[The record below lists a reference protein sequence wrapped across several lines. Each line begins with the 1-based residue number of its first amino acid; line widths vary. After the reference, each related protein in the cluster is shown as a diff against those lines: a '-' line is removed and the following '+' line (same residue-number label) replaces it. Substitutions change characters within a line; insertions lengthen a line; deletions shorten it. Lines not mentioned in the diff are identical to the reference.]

1 MTLSKSKQRATQ
13 KSRQRDN
20 ITEGTTSMTTSEN
33 TGNALETNALES
45 TPSITTDA
53 LSQSSTQRSD
63 SGRNRATAKRSGD
76 SANVSTGHGRTQQSQ
91 TVPPGCIIAGPPGAG
106 FIPPPRDSSLTLT
119 RIIEEYGERTDLLR
133 LVLAAKTEEDRSRAE
148 YERRIQEELR
158 LETRRVEFEMMLHEN
173 MFKQQEHHKQQQMM
187 LPPSHLS
194 QSVHRNDI
202 VIQSP
207 IGPLAHAHHPHQQPL
222 QKPGHMVAQGS
233 YGMQVPSMQR
243 EPSNT
248 RSYHHPD
255 TPGGL
260 DARAAQNPFAFFK
273 MPLGDNVYHPSAYH
287 TRGEKSANGTY
298 PHPQKPPQSHSTSVG
313 NVASSSNGS
322 SLPSSSYGSGT
333 HAKPGGGFKE
343 SESLAANELSVRIV
357 ESDPKSAHAPR
368 SAPVDGPELKKRKV
382 SHDEVIMALRRKVMS
397 KCGQWQQQQ
406 QLSQPAG
413 RSSSTNR
420 TGSASSA
427 RGIPPQ
433 QHRHMT
439 EGTSQ
444 TRRSSLAVLTSI
456 DSAELTTPSDDSSS
470 SSSSSTPLSV
480 SNTTAQSTDIV
491 AEPASVDSCEELQS
505 SRSNKMRVPS
515 ISMIVESSQSGTLA
529 VGEDIDDSSNR

>member
-1 MTLSKSKQRATQ
+1 MPA
-13 KSRQRDN
+13 
-20 ITEGTTSMTTSEN
+20 
-33 TGNALETNALES
+33 
-45 TPSITTDA
+45 
-53 LSQSSTQRSD
+53 
-63 SGRNRATAKRSGD
+63 
-76 SANVSTGHGRTQQSQ
+76 
-91 TVPPGCIIAGPPGAG
+91 GCIMAGPPGAG
-106 FIPPPRDSSLTLT
+106 FITPPRDSSLTLT

-148 YERRIQEELR
+148 HERRIQEELR
-158 LETRRVEFEMMLHEN
+158 LETRRIEFEMMLHEN
-173 MFKQQEHHKQQQMM
+173 MFKQQEHHKQQIM

-194 QSVHRNDI
+194 QSLHRNDV

-207 IGPLAHAHHPHQQPL
+207 IGTLAHAHHPHQQPL
-222 QKPGHMVAQGS
+222 QKSGHMVAQGS
-233 YGMQVPSMQR
+233 YGMQVPSIQK

-260 DARAAQNPFAFFK
+260 DVRAAQNPFAFFK

-287 TRGEKSANGTY
+287 THAEKSVNGTY
-298 PHPQKPPQSHSTSVG
+298 QPPQKQPHSHSTSMG

-322 SLPSSSYGSGT
+322 SLPSSSYGTGI
-333 HAKPGGGFKE
+333 HAKPGGSKE
-343 SESLAANELSVRIV
+343 PESLAANELSVRIV

-397 KCGQWQQQQ
+397 KGGQWQQQQ

-420 TGSASSA
+420 TSSTSST

-433 QHRHMT
+433 QHRNTT
-439 EGTSQ
+439 EGSSQ

-456 DSAELTTPSDDSSS
+456 DSADLTAPSDDSS

-480 SNTTAQSTDIV
+480 SNTTAHSTDIV
-491 AEPASVDSCEELQS
+491 AEPASVDSCDDLQS
-505 SRSNKMRVPS
+505 SRNKMRVPS
-515 ISMIVESSQSGTLA
+515 ISMIVESSQSGTLT
-529 VGEDIDDSSNR
+529 VGEDVDESNNR